1 MNVLISGSSGLI
13 GTALVDKLNAAGHRT
28 LKLVRRPGP
37 VSADE
42 IPWDPAAGQLDTTP
56 LEGLDAVVHLA
67 GENIAGGRW
76 TDERKQRIRDSRVLG
91 TRLLT
96 DRIVALSRP
105 PRVMI
110 STSAVG
116 YYGNRGSEALK
127 EDSDPGN
134 GFLASLCQEWEAA
147 AKPVIGKGVRL
158 VLLRIGIVLSAK
170 GGALARML
178 LPFKLGLGGTIGSG
192 NQYMAWI
199 TLDDLVGIIL
209 YALENDSLRGPVNA
223 VSPNPETN
231 EDFTRA
237 LGRVLVRPTFIPL
250 PAFAVRLML
259 GDMADELLL
268 SSARVQPSPLRAVG
282 YKFQYPRLEEALIQI
297 LTR

>member
-13 GTALVDKLNAAGHRT
+13 GTALIEKLNAAGHGTIR
-28 LKLVRRPGP
+28 LVRKPGP
-37 VSADE
+37 ARADE
-42 IPWDPAAGQLDTTP
+42 IPWDPAAGQLDTAP

-96 DRIVALSRP
+96 GRIAALSRP

-110 STSAVG
+110 STSAIG

-127 EDSDPGN
+127 EDSGPGD

-147 AKPVIGKGVRL
+147 AKPVVDKGVRL
-158 VLLRIGIVLSAK
+158 VILRIGIVLSSK

-209 YALENDSLRGPVNA
+209 YGLENDTLRGPVNA

-231 EDFTRA
+231 EDFTHA
-237 LGRVLVRPTFIPL
+237 LGRVLVRPTFFPL

-268 SSARVQPSPLRAVG
+268 SSARVQPSQLRALG
-282 YKFQYPRLEEALIQI
+282 YKFQYPRLEEALMQI
-297 LTR
+297 LRH